1 MSVQIDACKIKCK
14 KNPPKTLDKPT
25 VDIRYFLSESGDNT
39 EHQHG
44 TK

>member
-1 MSVQIDACKIKCK
+1 MSVQIDAYKIKCK
-14 KNPPKTLDKPT
+14 KNPPKTLDKPI
-25 VDIRYFLSESGDNT
+25 VDIRYFLSQSGDNT